1 MLHAPVMTAQIIDG
15 KALSAK
21 VKAGL
26 KAEAEA
32 IKQRFGRAPGIAVV
46 RVGEDPAS
54 KVYVTSKEKTAL
66 ELGFASWHHHLD
78 DQVTQAEL
86 MALVQR
92 LNADEAVDGI
102 LVQLPLP
109 RHLDSTAVLE
119 AIDPAKDVDGFHAV
133 NAGHL
138 FQGRPTLVACTP
150 FGVMRM
156 LEDIGYDVTG
166 KTCVVVGRSNI
177 VGRPMAML
185 LLNKSAT
192 VTICHSKSDVAA
204 EVRRA
209 DVVVAAVGVS
219 KLVKGE
225 WIKPGAIVI
234 DVGMNRG
241 ADGKLTGD
249 VEFEAAKERAA
260 WITPVPGGVGPM
272 TIAMLMSNTVIA
284 ARARLSKR

>member
-1 MLHAPVMTAQIIDG
+1 MPHAMTAQIIDG
-15 KALSAK
+15 KALAAK

-26 KAEAEA
+26 KEEAEA
-32 IKQRFGRAPGIAVV
+32 LRAKYGRPPGIAVV

-54 KVYVTSKEKTAL
+54 KVYVTSKEKTAQ
-66 ELGFASWHHHLD
+66 ELGFGSWHHHLD
-78 DQVTQAEL
+78 ASVSQAEL
-86 MALVQR
+86 LALVHR
-92 LNADEAVDGI
+92 LNAADEVDGI

-109 RHLDSTAVLE
+109 KHIDSSAVLE
-119 AIDPAKDVDGFHAV
+119 AIDPSKDVDGFHAV

-156 LEDIGYDVTG
+156 LQEIGFDVAG
-166 KTCVVVGRSNI
+166 KNCVVIGRSNI

-185 LLNKSAT
+185 LLNASAT
-192 VTICHSKSDVAA
+192 VTICHSRSDVAA
-204 EVRRA
+204 EVKRA
-209 DVVVAAVGVS
+209 DVVIAAVGVS

-225 WIKPGAIVI
+225 WLKPGAIVI

-241 ADGKLTGD
+241 ADGRLSGD
-249 VEFEAAKERAA
+249 VDFESAKEKAA

-284 ARARLSKR
+284 ARRRLQR

>member
-1 MLHAPVMTAQIIDG
+1 MTAQIIDG

-26 KAEAEA
+26 KAEVEA
-32 IKQRFGRAPGIAVV
+32 IKAKYGRAPGIAVV

-54 KVYVTSKEKTAL
+54 KVYVTSKEKTAQ
-66 ELGFASWHHHLD
+66 ELGFGSWHHHLAD
-78 DQVTQAEL
+78 TVTQAEL
-86 MALVQR
+86 LALVHR
-92 LNADEAVDGI
+92 LNADDAVDGI

-109 RHLDSTAVLE
+109 KHLDSNAVLE
-119 AIDPAKDVDGFHAV
+119 AIDPKKDVDGFHAV

-156 LEDIGYDVTG
+156 LEEIGCNVAG
-166 KTCVVVGRSNI
+166 KNCVVIGRSNI

-185 LLNKSAT
+185 LLNASAT
-192 VTICHSKSDVAA
+192 VTVCHSKSDVAA

-209 DVVVAAVGVS
+209 DVVIAAVGVS

-225 WIKPGAIVI
+225 WIKPGAVVI

-241 ADGKLTGD
+241 ADGKLSGD
-249 VEFEAAKERAA
+249 VDFETAKDRAS

-284 ARARLSKR
+284 ARARLAK

>member
-1 MLHAPVMTAQIIDG
+1 MTRSIGPFDYVIIG
-15 KALSAK
+15 AGSAGCVLANRLSA
-21 VKAGL
+21 
-26 KAEAEA
+26 
-32 IKQRFGRAPGIAVV
+32 
-46 RVGEDPAS
+46 DP
-54 KVYVTSKEKTAL
+54 
-66 ELGFASWHHHLD
+66 D
-78 DQVTQAEL
+78 
-86 MALVQR
+86 
-92 LNADEAVDGI
+92 VDGI

-109 RHLDSTAVLE
+109 KHIDSTLVLE
-119 AIDPAKDVDGFHAV
+119 TIDPAKDVDGFHAV

-156 LEDIGYDVTG
+156 LEEIGFNVAG
-166 KTCVVVGRSNI
+166 KNCCVIGRSNI

-185 LLNKSAT
+185 LLNASAT

-209 DVVVAAVGVS
+209 DVVIAAVGVS

-241 ADGKLTGD
+241 ADGKLSGD

-272 TIAMLMSNTVIA
+272 TIAMLMSNTLLA
-284 ARARLSKR
+284 AKARLAR

>member
-1 MLHAPVMTAQIIDG
+1 MTAQLIDG

-26 KAEAEA
+26 KTEAEA
-32 IKQRFGRAPGIAVV
+32 LRAKFGRPPGIAVV

-54 KVYVTSKEKTAL
+54 KVYVTSKEKTAQ

-78 DQVTQAEL
+78 ASVSQAEL
-86 MALVQR
+86 MALVHR
-92 LNADEAVDGI
+92 LNADDAVDGI

-109 RHLDSTAVLE
+109 KHLDANAVLE
-119 AIDPAKDVDGFHAV
+119 AIDPSKDVDGFHAV

-150 FGVMRM
+150 FGVMKM
-156 LEDIGYDVTG
+156 FEDIGFDLTG
-166 KTCVVVGRSNI
+166 KNCVVVGRSNI

-185 LLNKSAT
+185 LLNASAT

-209 DVVVAAVGVS
+209 DVVIAAVGVS

-249 VEFEAAKERAA
+249 VEFDVARERAA

-272 TIAMLMSNTVIA
+272 TIAMLMSNTVSA
-284 ARARLSKR
+284 AKRRMAAKK